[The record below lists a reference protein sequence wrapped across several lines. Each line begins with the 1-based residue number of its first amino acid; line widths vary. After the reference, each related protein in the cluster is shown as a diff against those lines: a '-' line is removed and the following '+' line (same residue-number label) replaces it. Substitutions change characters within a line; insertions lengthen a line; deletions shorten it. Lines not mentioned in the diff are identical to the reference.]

1 MTFLASSALM
11 HLDCIMTFLNASGL
25 REHLREDLGEKCLN
39 QRRSNYFCK
48 IRRRFCSFVTLL
60 VPEDSFVYF
69 HCEILFPEIDVQSV
83 PTRDDIN
90 NYPGGDA
97 CQL

>member
-48 IRRRFCSFVTLL
+48 IRRRFCRLL
-60 VPEDSFVYF
+60 
-69 HCEILFPEIDVQSV
+69 
-83 PTRDDIN
+83 
-90 NYPGGDA
+90 
-97 CQL
+97 

>member
-1 MTFLASSALM
+1 MTFLALSALT

-48 IRRRFCSFVTLL
+48 IRRRFCSFC
-60 VPEDSFVYF
+60 DS
-69 HCEILFPEIDVQSV
+69 SSS
-83 PTRDDIN
+83 
-90 NYPGGDA
+90 
-97 CQL
+97 